1 MVTATFQ
8 FHNELNDF
16 LPRQRR
22 QVEFSVSCARK
33 ATTKHMIEAL
43 GVPHTEVELIT
54 VHGEAAGLDRL
65 LSERDR
71 VAVYP
76 RFKVPN
82 GTPHACLRQWPLDG
96 MRFIVDVHLGGLAR
110 HLRMAG
116 FDTVYRND
124 LRDLDIADI
133 AIRDGSHSSFLAMP
147 GMQRAFAGNR
157 QVAGD
162 PSLAPCVQ
170 ASQDHFTNCK
180 FCGRVFWEGSHWQRM
195 RCLLDAA
202 IGKGSS

>member
-124 LRDLDIADI
+124 LRD
-133 AIRDGSHSSFLAMP
+133 AILPTLPSARV
-147 GMQRAFAGNR
+147 AFILSRYAWNATRLCR
-157 QVAGD
+157 Q
-162 PSLAPCVQ
+162 ST
-170 ASQDHFTNCK
+170 S
-180 FCGRVFWEGSHWQRM
+180 RR
-195 RCLLDAA
+195 
-202 IGKGSS
+202 